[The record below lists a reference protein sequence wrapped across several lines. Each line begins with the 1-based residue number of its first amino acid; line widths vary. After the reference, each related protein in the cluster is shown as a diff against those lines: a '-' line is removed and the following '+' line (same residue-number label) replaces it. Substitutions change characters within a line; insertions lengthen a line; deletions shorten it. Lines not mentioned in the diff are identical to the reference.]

1 MIKIRELEYLD
12 AIERYKHFGKAAE
25 ACHVSQPTLSGQI
38 IKLEEQLGVTLI
50 ERHRRNIM
58 LTPAGNQLL
67 VKARTVLNA
76 AHDLEVTAKNLGD
89 PLSGELHLGLIPTL
103 APYLLPHIM
112 PGLIAGL
119 PKMNFFSS

>member
-89 PLSGELHLGLIPTL
+89 PLSGELHLGLIPDACAISV
-103 APYLLPHIM
+103 APYH
-112 PGLIAGL
+112 AGL
-119 PKMNFFSS
+119 DCGAAENEFFPP

>member
-1 MIKIRELEYLD
+1 MINIRELEYLD
-12 AIERYKHFGKAAE
+12 AVERYKHFGKAAE

-76 AHDLEVTAKNLGD
+76 AHDLEVTAKK
-89 PLSGELHLGLIPTL
+89 
-103 APYLLPHIM
+103 
-112 PGLIAGL
+112 PGRSTFG
-119 PKMNFFSS
+119 